1 MNFKETE
8 EKIKNYFENLDE
20 IERLNLKM
28 ERLIDLKEK
37 LRQKINNSDVSLEN
51 DVKSITYDDVKV
63 HTFSIYSVQERAL
76 DKAFNDMEK
85 QIKYIEYDIENI
97 ENIEIQISLL
107 RKENSDI
114 EFVIDK
120 LNDESRTIIELIY
133 KENKSNLRTGII
145 MNLDEST
152 IRRKKRYIILDIA
165 KFLNN
170 LF

>member
-97 ENIEIQISLL
+97 EIQISLL

-114 EFVIDK
+114 EFVINK
-120 LNDESRTIIELIY
+120 LDDESRTIIELIY
-133 KENKSNLRTGII
+133 KENKNNLRTGII

>member
-97 ENIEIQISLL
+97 EIQISLL

-133 KENKSNLRTGII
+133 KENKNNLRTGII

>member
-8 EKIKNYFENLDE
+8 EKIKNYFENLNE

-97 ENIEIQISLL
+97 EIQISLL

-114 EFVIDK
+114 EFVINK
-120 LNDESRTIIELIY
+120 LDDESRTIIELIY
-133 KENKSNLRTGII
+133 KENKNNLRTGII

>member
-8 EKIKNYFENLDE
+8 EKIKNYFENLNE
-20 IERLNLKM
+20 IERLNIKM

-37 LRQKINNSDVSLEN
+37 LRQ
-51 DVKSITYDDVKV
+51 KSITYDDVKV

-97 ENIEIQISLL
+97 EIQISLL

-133 KENKSNLRTGII
+133 KENKSNLKAGII

>member
-8 EKIKNYFENLDE
+8 EKIKNYFQNLNE

-97 ENIEIQISLL
+97 EIQISLL

-114 EFVIDK
+114 EFVINK
-120 LNDESRTIIELIY
+120 LDDESRTIIELIY
-133 KENKSNLRTGII
+133 KENKNNLRTGII

-152 IRRKKRYIILDIA
+152 VRKKRRYIILDIA

>member
-8 EKIKNYFENLDE
+8 EKIKNYFENLNE
-20 IERLNLKM
+20 IERLNIKM

-76 DKAFNDMEK
+76 DKAFNDIEK
-85 QIKYIEYDIENI
+85 QIKYIEYDI

-133 KENKSNLRTGII
+133 KENKSNLKAGII

>member
-8 EKIKNYFENLDE
+8 EKIKNYFENLNE

-97 ENIEIQISLL
+97 EIQISLL

>member
-8 EKIKNYFENLDE
+8 EKIKNYFENLNE

-97 ENIEIQISLL
+97 EIQISLL

-133 KENKSNLRTGII
+133 KENKSNLKAGII

-152 IRRKKRYIILDIA
+152 VRKKRRYIILDIA

>member
-8 EKIKNYFENLDE
+8 EKIKNYFENLNE
-20 IERLNLKM
+20 IERLNIKM

-97 ENIEIQISLL
+97 EIQISLL

-114 EFVIDK
+114 EFVINK
-120 LNDESRTIIELIY
+120 LDDESRTIIELIY
-133 KENKSNLRTGII
+133 KENKNNLRTGII

>member
-8 EKIKNYFENLDE
+8 EKIKNYFENLNE
-20 IERLNLKM
+20 IERLNIKM

-76 DKAFNDMEK
+76 DKAFNDIEK
-85 QIKYIEYDIENI
+85 QIKYIEYDI

-120 LNDESRTIIELIY
+120 LNDESKNIIKGIY
-133 KENKSNLRTGII
+133 KDNKSYMRIGLELS
-145 MNLDEST
+145 MDKST
-152 IRRKKRYIILDIA
+152 VYRKKEEILETIT
-165 KFLNN
+165 KWFLYVQ
-170 LF
+170 

>member
-85 QIKYIEYDIENI
+85 QIKYIEYYI

-114 EFVIDK
+114 EFVINK
-120 LNDESRTIIELIY
+120 LDDESRTIIELIY
-133 KENKSNLRTGII
+133 KENKNNLRTGII

>member
-8 EKIKNYFENLDE
+8 EKIKNYFENLNE

-97 ENIEIQISLL
+97 EIQISLL

-114 EFVIDK
+114 EFVINK
-120 LNDESRTIIELIY
+120 LDDESRTIIELIY
-133 KENKSNLRTGII
+133 KENKSNLKAGII

>member
-8 EKIKNYFENLDE
+8 EKIKNYFENLNE
-20 IERLNLKM
+20 IERLNIKM

-97 ENIEIQISLL
+97 EIQISLL

-114 EFVIDK
+114 EFVINK
-120 LNDESRTIIELIY
+120 LDDESRTIIELIY
-133 KENKSNLRTGII
+133 KENKSNLKAGII

>member
-8 EKIKNYFENLDE
+8 EKIKNYFQNLNE

-85 QIKYIEYDIENI
+85 QIKYIKCDI

-114 EFVIDK
+114 EFVINK
-120 LNDESRTIIELIY
+120 LDDESQNNYRI
-133 KENKSNLRTGII
+133 NL
-145 MNLDEST
+145 
-152 IRRKKRYIILDIA
+152 
-165 KFLNN
+165 
-170 LF
+170 

>member
-97 ENIEIQISLL
+97 EIQISLL

-114 EFVIDK
+114 EFVINK
-120 LNDESRTIIELIY
+120 LDDESRTIIELIY
-133 KENKSNLRTGII
+133 KENKSNLKAGII